1 MFISKELFVNSLK
14 PFNIELSDEK
24 IEMFDKYASLLV
36 EWNSKF
42 NLTAIKDADGIVIK
56 HFVDSLSV
64 MQYGKLEGTLIDV
77 GTGAGFPGLPL
88 LIANDNL
95 ELTFLDSTGK
105 KIKFIETVLD
115 ELGLFADTVNMR
127 AEEAAKDEFLRE
139 NFDYATARAVSNLRD
154 LSEYCLP
161 FVKTGGTFISMK
173 SAKTE
178 EEITDAKEAIKVLGG
193 EIEKVKSFELADCGE
208 RTFVFVKKVRQT
220 PPKYPRNY
228 SQIVKNPIVSRE
240 TKKKN

>member
-1 MFISKELFVNSLK
+1 MLISKELFIDSLK
-14 PFNIELSDEK
+14 PYNIELSDEK

-42 NLTAIKDADGIVIK
+42 NLTAIKDPDGIVVK
-56 HFVDSLSV
+56 HFVDSLTVLSEN
-64 MQYGKLEGTLIDV
+64 KLEGTLIDV

-88 LIANDNL
+88 LISNDNL
-95 ELTFLDSTGK
+95 EVTFLDSTGK
-105 KIKFIETVLD
+105 KIRFIETVLD
-115 ELGLFADTVNMR
+115 ELGLFANTVNLR
-127 AEEAAKDEFLRE
+127 AEEAARDEFLRE
-139 NFDYATARAVSNLRD
+139 SFDYATARAVSNLRD

-161 FVKTGGTFISMK
+161 FVKVGGKFISMK

-208 RTFVFVKKVRQT
+208 RTLVFIKKVRHT
-220 PPKYPRNY
+220 PTKYPRNY
-228 SQIVKNPIVSRE
+228 SQIIKNPIVSRG
-240 TKKKN
+240 TK

>member
-1 MFISKELFVNSLK
+1 MLISKELFIDSLK
-14 PFNIELSDEK
+14 PYNIELSDEK

-42 NLTAIKDADGIVIK
+42 NLTAIKDPDGIVVK
-56 HFVDSLSV
+56 HFVDGLTVLSEN
-64 MQYGKLEGTLIDV
+64 KLEGTLIDV

-88 LIANDNL
+88 LISNDNL
-95 ELTFLDSTGK
+95 EVTFLDSTGK
-105 KIKFIETVLD
+105 KIRFIETVLD
-115 ELGLFADTVNMR
+115 ELGLFANTVNLR
-127 AEEAAKDEFLRE
+127 AEEAARDDFLRE
-139 NFDYATARAVSNLRD
+139 SFDYATARAVSNLRD

-161 FVKTGGTFISMK
+161 FVKVGGKFISMK

-208 RTFVFVKKVRQT
+208 RTLVFIKKVRHT
-220 PPKYPRNY
+220 PTKYPRNY
-228 SQIVKNPIVSRE
+228 SQIIKNPIVSRG
-240 TKKKN
+240 TK

>member
-1 MFISKELFVNSLK
+1 MIISKELFINSLK
-14 PFNIELSDEK
+14 PFNITLTDEK
-24 IEMFDKYASLLV
+24 IEMFDKYASLLI

-42 NLTAIKDADGIVIK
+42 NLTAIKDPDGIVVK
-56 HFVDSLSV
+56 HFVDSLAVLSEN
-64 MQYGKLEGTLIDV
+64 KLEGTLIDV

-95 ELTFLDSTGK
+95 EVTFLDSTGK

-115 ELGLFADTVNMR
+115 ELGLFADTVNAR

-139 NFDYATARAVSNLRD
+139 SFDFATARAVSNLRD

-161 FVKTGGTFISMK
+161 FVKVGGKFVSMK
-173 SAKTE
+173 SAKTD
-178 EEITDAKEAIKVLGG
+178 EEIKDAKEAIRVLGG
-193 EIEKVKSFELADCGE
+193 EIEKVNSFELADCGE
-208 RTFVFVKKVRQT
+208 RTLIFIKKVRPT
-220 PPKYPRNY
+220 PTKYPRNY

-240 TKKKN
+240 TK

>member
-1 MFISKELFVNSLK
+1 MFISKELFIDSLK
-14 PFNIELSDEK
+14 PYNITLSDEK

-36 EWNSKF
+36 EWNAKF
-42 NLTAIKDADGIVIK
+42 NLTAIKDPDGIVVK
-56 HFVDSLSV
+56 HFVDSLIV
-64 MQYGKLEGTLIDV
+64 LGENKIEGSLIDV

-95 ELTFLDSTGK
+95 DVTFLDSTGK

-115 ELGLFADTVNMR
+115 ELGLFADTVNAR
-127 AEEAAKDEFLRE
+127 AEEAARDEFLRE
-139 NFDYATARAVSNLRD
+139 SFDFATARAVSNLRD

-161 FVKTGGTFISMK
+161 FVKVGGKFISMK

-193 EIEKVKSFELADCGE
+193 EIEKVNSFELADCGE
-208 RTFVFVKKVRQT
+208 RTLVFVKKVRPT
-220 PPKYPRNY
+220 PTKYPRNY
-228 SQIVKNPIVSRE
+228 SQIIKNPIVSRG
-240 TKKKN
+240 TK

>member
-14 PFNIELSDEK
+14 PYNITLSDEK

-42 NLTAIKDADGIVIK
+42 NLTAIKDPDGIVVK
-56 HFVDSLSV
+56 HFVDSLIV
-64 MQYGKLEGTLIDV
+64 LGENKIEGSLIDV

-88 LIANDNL
+88 LIASNNL
-95 ELTFLDSTGK
+95 DVTFLDSTGK

-115 ELGLFADTVNMR
+115 ELGLFADTFNAR
-127 AEEAAKDEFLRE
+127 AEEAARDEFLRE
-139 NFDYATARAVSNLRD
+139 NFDFATARAVSNLRD

-161 FVKTGGTFISMK
+161 FVKVGGKFISMK

-193 EIEKVKSFELADCGE
+193 EIEKVNSFELADCGE
-208 RTFVFVKKVRQT
+208 RTLIFIKKVRQT
-220 PPKYPRNY
+220 PTKYPRNY
-228 SQIVKNPIVSRE
+228 SQIIKNPIVSRG
-240 TKKKN
+240 TK

>member
-14 PFNIELSDEK
+14 PYNITLSDEK

-42 NLTAIKDADGIVIK
+42 NLTAIKDPDGIVVK
-56 HFVDSLSV
+56 HFVDSLIV
-64 MQYGKLEGTLIDV
+64 LGENKIEGSLIDV

-88 LIANDNL
+88 LIASDNL
-95 ELTFLDSTGK
+95 DVTFLDSTGK

-115 ELGLFADTVNMR
+115 ELGLFADTFNAR
-127 AEEAAKDEFLRE
+127 AEEAARDEFLRE
-139 NFDYATARAVSNLRD
+139 NFDFATARAVSNLRD

-161 FVKTGGTFISMK
+161 FVKVGGKFISMK

-193 EIEKVKSFELADCGE
+193 EIEKVNSFELADCGE
-208 RTFVFVKKVRQT
+208 RTLIFIKKVRQT
-220 PPKYPRNY
+220 PTKYPRNY
-228 SQIVKNPIVSRE
+228 SQIIKNPIVSRG
-240 TKKKN
+240 TK

>member
-1 MFISKELFVNSLK
+1 MFISKELFVESLK
-14 PFNIELSDEK
+14 PYNISLSDEK

-42 NLTAIKDADGIVIK
+42 NLTAIKDADGIVLK
-56 HFVDSLSV
+56 HFVDSLIV
-64 MQYGKLEGTLIDV
+64 LGENKIEGSLIDV

-88 LIANDNL
+88 LITNDNL
-95 ELTFLDSTGK
+95 DVTFLDSTGK

-115 ELGLFADTVNMR
+115 ELGLFADTVNAR

-139 NFDYATARAVSNLRD
+139 SFDFATARAVSNLRD

-161 FVKTGGTFISMK
+161 FVKVGGKFISMK

-193 EIEKVKSFELADCGE
+193 EIEKVNSFELADCGE
-208 RTFVFVKKVRQT
+208 RTLIFVKKVRPT
-220 PPKYPRNY
+220 PTKYPRNY
-228 SQIVKNPIVSRE
+228 SQIIKNPIVSRG
-240 TKKKN
+240 TK